1 MRGKR
6 RGSELQASR
15 ALDES
20 TPTAYRAIIA
30 SSITIFKTM
39 SLGAASLMTICEVAA
54 FASEARQVFTEDERE
69 RLIVFLASCPDAGD
83 VMIETGGLRK
93 LRWPARGQGKRGGA
107 RVIYY
112 FRDTDMPLYLLA
124 VYTKGE
130 KIDLT
135 HADKKAMRGLVEDLV
150 KSCAMRRFRKNGH

>member
-1 MRGKR
+1 
-6 RGSELQASR
+6 
-15 ALDES
+15 
-20 TPTAYRAIIA
+20 
-30 SSITIFKTM
+30 
-39 SLGAASLMTICEVAA
+39 MTICEVAA